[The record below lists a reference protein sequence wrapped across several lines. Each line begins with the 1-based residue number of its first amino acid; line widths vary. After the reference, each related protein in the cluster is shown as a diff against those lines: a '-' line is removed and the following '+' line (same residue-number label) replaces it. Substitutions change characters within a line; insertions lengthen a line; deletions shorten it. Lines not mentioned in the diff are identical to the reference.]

1 MSAMYCY
8 WCHDYFHFGI

>member
-1 MSAMYCY
+1 MSAMHCY